1 MGTTSR
7 LPLRVLIVAPSLDI
21 LGGQSRQ
28 AVRLMTGLQTEPGLK
43 VDLQAHNPR
52 LPGPFR
58 TLQKVKYVRTILTT
72 LYYLFLLLVRVGKYD
87 VIHVFSASY
96 YSYLFSAAPAILV
109 SKLYG
114 RKCILNYRSG
124 EAEDHLQN
132 WKLTAIPTLR
142 LADAIVV
149 PSGYLVEVFGRFGL
163 KARAINNI
171 VELDRFSFRE
181 RRPLR
186 PVFLV
191 SRLLEPLYNVA
202 CVLRAFGIIQ
212 KHFKDATLTVAADGW
227 LRQSL
232 ENLAEELGLRNTR
245 FIGFVTFDEMPA
257 LYDASDIYL
266 TATDIDNMPSSI
278 TECMASGVPV
288 VTTDAGGIPYI
299 VTHEETCLMVPRND
313 HEAMASAALRLLG
326 DNDLAIAITRR
337 ALEASR
343 KFTWP
348 VVREQWIGLYRELA
362 ENRLKSEGQNG
373 NEIQAEEKLPH
384 SVGA

>member
-28 AVRLMTGLQTEPGLK
+28 AVRLMTGLQTEPALK
-43 VDLQAHNPR
+43 ADFQAHNPR

-58 TLQKVKYVRTILTT
+58 ALQKIKYVRTILTT
-72 LYYLFLLLVRVGKYD
+72 LYYLIMLLVRVGKYD

-132 WKLTAIPTLR
+132 WKLTAIPIIR

-149 PSGYLVEVFGRFGL
+149 PSGYLVEVFERFGL

-232 ENLAEELGLRNTR
+232 EDLAEELGLRNTR

-257 LYDASDIYL
+257 LYDATDIYL

-313 HEAMASAALRLLG
+313 HEAMARAALRLLG
-326 DNDLAIAITRR
+326 DTDLAIAITRR
-337 ALEASR
+337 AREASR

-348 VVREQWIGLYRELA
+348 VVREQWISLYRELA
-362 ENRLKSEGQNG
+362 DDRLKSEGQNG
-373 NEIQAEEKLPH
+373 NEMQAEEKLPH